1 MYSIWKLS
9 KVYLPPLKNVNRIA
23 SSRCCV
29 RLESGPPPACRRKVV
44 SASTQDGAAG
54 KDLEAQ
60 RCWLFV
66 SLERWIDGTLELAQE
81 IETTESTLS

>member
-1 MYSIWKLS
+1 
-9 KVYLPPLKNVNRIA
+9 
-23 SSRCCV
+23 
-29 RLESGPPPACRRKVV
+29 V

-60 RCWLFV
+60 RCWFFV

-81 IETTESTLS
+81 IETTIKTGTSLGSKILNASKRMENPRSVEYAVA